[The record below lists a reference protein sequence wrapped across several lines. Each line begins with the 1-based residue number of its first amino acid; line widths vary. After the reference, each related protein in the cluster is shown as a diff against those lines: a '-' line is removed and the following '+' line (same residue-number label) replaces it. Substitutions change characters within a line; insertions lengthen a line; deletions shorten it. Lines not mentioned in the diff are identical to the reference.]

1 MSPSRSNWPV
11 IAYGLALAFF
21 AAYQQFKLPPA
32 LPVLLEAYDYDRTLA
47 GGFMSVYAVAGL
59 ALSLLFG
66 RVLTR
71 RGAALPT
78 LIALA
83 LLLTGNISML
93 WRPEDGWTVLAG
105 RGLEGVGFSVLAIA
119 GPLLANAHAA
129 AGHLPIVVALTAAWI
144 PIGQLAATAAAP
156 AAFATV
162 GWTGLW
168 WLAIAATLG
177 LALWTWRLRRRDA
190 LEPSG
195 PMPVGESP
203 PMGGYP
209 VGQRLKL
216 TLAGA
221 VFMLW
226 ACQYFAYMTW
236 LPQYLVEAQDLTVD
250 WAVAGYVIPVAVLL
264 VSILVVGAVLRAGVP
279 VGPLLAGGLA
289 AQTAVW
295 WTIPQDGDLLPG
307 LLSLVVYGAGA
318 GICPTCLFAMPS
330 VIVGQGRR
338 AAHAFAIIMTGRNVG
353 VLVGP
358 VLLAQAFEQLDSW
371 DVAGPIFGSITAA
384 ALGLGAVLAL
394 ALRGARYG
402 TRR

>member
-1 MSPSRSNWPV
+1 MSPSRSNWPA
-11 IAYGLALAFF
+11 IAYGLALACL

-32 LPVLLEAYDYDRTLA
+32 LPVLLETYGYDRTLA

-59 ALSLLFG
+59 GLSLLFG

-71 RGAALPT
+71 RGTALPT
-78 LIALA
+78 LIALS
-83 LLLTGNISML
+83 LLLAGNVVTL
-93 WRPEDGWTVLAG
+93 CWPENGWAVLAG
-105 RGLEGVGFSVLAIA
+105 RALEGVGFSVLAIA

-129 AGHLPIVVALTAAWI
+129 AGHLPLVVALTAAWI

-156 AAFATV
+156 AAFATL
-162 GWTGLW
+162 GWPGLW
-168 WLAIAATLG
+168 WLAIGLTLA
-177 LALWTWRLRRRDA
+177 LMLWTWRMRHTA
-190 LEPSG
+190 AMESAG
-195 PMPVGESP
+195 PTPARHAP
-203 PMGGYP
+203 PPAGYP
-209 VGQRLKL
+209 AGQRLKL

-236 LPQYLVEAQDLTVD
+236 LPQYLVEAQNLSVD
-250 WAVAGYVIPVAVLL
+250 RAVIGYIIPVAVLL
-264 VSILVVGAVLRAGVP
+264 IAILVVGAVLRAGVP
-279 VGPLLAGGLA
+279 IGPLLACGLV

-295 WTIPQDGDLLPG
+295 WTIPRDGALLPG

-338 AAHAFAIIMTGRNVG
+338 AANAFGIIMTGRNIG
-353 VLVGP
+353 VLIGP
-358 VLLAQAFEQLDSW
+358 VLLAQAFKQFGSW
-371 DVAGPIFGSITAA
+371 DVAAPIFGSVTAA
-384 ALGLGAVLAL
+384 ALALGAGLAV
-394 ALRGARYG
+394 ALGGARYG